1 MVNRLTK
8 TEQTKLMTPEERF
21 ALDCR
26 EIIRPELAK
35 ILTTPLRSRQCID
48 RGLAE
53 NWYRMMFEP
62 YIRSLGAL
70 VGCDAFED
78 RVQMVIITVVG
89 YMTQHVEPGEPGQA
103 KRARFCTFIQ
113 HYMEKFRPWEWSLE
127 MVQAWHPSKLE
138 KNCQDFIDMDLMY
151 KSVAEQTASLEC
163 LLDDMKDKIDWERMA
178 TRAK

>member
-1 MVNRLTK
+1 
-8 TEQTKLMTPEERF
+8 
-21 ALDCR
+21 
-26 EIIRPELAK
+26 
-35 ILTTPLRSRQCID
+35 
-48 RGLAE
+48 
-53 NWYRMMFEP
+53 
-62 YIRSLGAL
+62 
-70 VGCDAFED
+70 
-78 RVQMVIITVVG
+78 MVIITVVG

-113 HYMEKFRPWEWSLE
+113 HYMEKFRRWEWSLE

-138 KNCQDFIDMDLMY
+138 KNCQGNYYTKPSRGACCANGELTLTCTDFIDMDLMY